1 MEQIAKIFPTDI
13 PKNDRFV
20 SDKNNIPRLIDI
32 HVNSCIFKEFI
43 FLSDSILTDLSKK
56 YATPDEINAS
66 NKTIEKSLTHIF
78 SEKFIATPVIKDEKN
93 TIIGTYKK

>member
-32 HVNSCIFKEFI
+32 SEIEVDHTSSVEDVYADFKF
-43 FLSDSILTDLSKK
+43 
-56 YATPDEINAS
+56 S
-66 NKTIEKSLTHIF
+66 NRGEGAFGST
-78 SEKFIATPVIKDEKN
+78 
-93 TIIGTYKK
+93 GTR